1 MDAIPKP
8 ARIVPNDGNEPN
20 IACPTSILLQFMY
33 CVMML
38 ATAVTKK
45 ATIGNPIHKTKLKDG
60 IESLI

>member
-1 MDAIPKP
+1 
-8 ARIVPNDGNEPN
+8 
-20 IACPTSILLQFMY
+20 
-33 CVMML
+33 ML